1 VIDDPAPIVLS
12 RPQRL
17 HVVGIG
23 GTGMAPIAMVLLAM
37 GHEVSGSD
45 HIDSVNLTRLRALG
59 ARVIVGHDASSIDGV
74 DAVIASSA
82 VAASNIEL
90 VEARRQGVP
99 VLWRAEAL
107 AAICATRR
115 TLAVAGTKGKT
126 TTAAM
131 LAAILTEAGW
141 KPSFIIGGDLHGL
154 GHGAMWRSD
163 GEWLVVE
170 ADESDGTFLVLASEG
185 VIVTNVLPDHLDFY
199 GGLSQLHDAF
209 ATVVRAVPGP
219 RVLCADDPGAAALVR
234 VGGAGGPPDLPGPS
248 GGAPHPA
255 PVGGAPHP
263 APFGGAPAIVTFG
276 AAAGSTVR
284 MTNLGPHRRGVGFDV
299 TVGGSYAGRVEL
311 AVPGAHNA
319 RNACGAL
326 ALALALGVDFDVA
339 GRALGTFREVARRF
353 QWRGE
358 RDGITYV
365 DDYAHLPSALEAVLA
380 TARAGGWDRVV
391 AVFQPHRYSRTE
403 SLHADFADAFVD
415 ADVVVLTDVYG
426 AGEPPRAGITGQ
438 LIVDAVTGAHPA
450 ADVRYVPDR
459 ADLAGYLRALLG
471 PGDICLTLGAGNL
484 NTLPDE
490 LLASGWR

>member
-1 VIDDPAPIVLS
+1 VVEPAPLELS
-12 RPQRL
+12 RPQHL

-23 GTGMAPIAMVLLAM
+23 GTGMAPIATVLLAM
-37 GHEVSGSD
+37 GHAVSGSD
-45 HIDSVNLTRLRALG
+45 HVESATLTRLRTLG
-59 ARVIVGHDASSIDGV
+59 AHIVIGHDPASIDGV

-82 VAASNIEL
+82 VPAANIEL
-90 VEARRQGVP
+90 VEARRRHVP
-99 VLWRAEAL
+99 VWWRSEAL

-154 GHGAMWRSD
+154 GHGAMWQPD

-170 ADESDGTFLVLASEG
+170 ADESDGTFLALRSEG

-199 GGLSQLHDAF
+199 GGLAELHDAF
-209 ATVVRAVPGP
+209 ATVVGAVSGP
-219 RVLCADDPGAAALVR
+219 RVLCADDPGSAALAPVDG
-234 VGGAGGPPDLPGPS
+234 VEGPS
-248 GGAPHPA
+248 T
-255 PVGGAPHP
+255 
-263 APFGGAPAIVTFG
+263 VTFG
-276 AAAGSTVR
+276 AAAGSSVR
-284 MTNLGPHRRGVGFDV
+284 MTDLSARRRGVGFDV
-299 TVGGSYAGRVEL
+299 IVRGSYAGRVEL
-311 AVPGAHNA
+311 AVPGEHNA

-326 ALALALGVDFDVA
+326 ALALSLGVAFDVA
-339 GRALGTFREVARRF
+339 ARALSTFREVARRF

-358 RDGITYV
+358 HGGITFV

-380 TARAGGWDRVV
+380 TARAGGWARVI

-403 SLHADFADAFVD
+403 RLHADFAHAFVG
-415 ADVVVLTDVYG
+415 ADIVVLTDVYG

-438 LIVDAVTGAHPA
+438 LIVDAVTGAHPT

-459 ADLAGYLRALLG
+459 ADLAGYLRALLR
-471 PGDICLTLGAGNL
+471 PGDVCLTLGAGNL
-484 NTLPDE
+484 NSLPDE
-490 LLASGWR
+490 LLTAAPQ